1 MESIARHTG
10 HPEYFSTATVI
21 TANPATLTC
30 DILKTK
36 GGMLYGVPVLNT
48 TGGIQTNDV
57 SWSSNLCGAVVFYTY
72 IDGQPYIMGTVP
84 VAAKPSVPTSTS
96 STSTGS
102 GGDNALTY
110 GATDRDSYAC
120 GRSSSYMPG
129 DKVFSTDGGAE
140 LALLSEGGIVL
151 KASPMS
157 QIIMGALMD
166 FVKIVARELTISTDF
181 GDISFSHGSS
191 GRTGM
196 SIVGGAKYGDE
207 AQPGSGTP
215 TAHLYMGDTPDAPD
229 SRFGVRVNSVDG
241 GDYGA
246 IVMGTDGKLV
256 LATSQDALLSVG
268 KNNEVRVLGD
278 DYYQVDGKRA
288 VEVGDDET
296 RSIFGKFDFTV
307 GNRENHSVGSD
318 LDLQVGGALRVGAE
332 SITLVS
338 RSNATGPVDVTC
350 SALNIRKA

>member
-1 MESIARHTG
+1 METIAHHTG
-10 HPEYFSTATVI
+10 HPEYFKTATVI

-30 DILKTK
+30 DILKTT

-48 TGGIQTNDV
+48 VGGIQSTDGA
-57 SWSSNLCGAVVFYTY
+57 WIGNLRGAVIYYTY
-72 IDGQPYIMGTVP
+72 LDGQPYIMGTVP
-84 VAAKPSVPTSTS
+84 VAARPAVPTT
-96 STSTGS
+96 TSTTGTGT
-102 GGDNALTY
+102 GGDNPLTY
-110 GATDRDSYAC
+110 GATRQDSYTS
-120 GRSSSYMPG
+120 GRSASYMPG
-129 DKVFSTDGGAE
+129 DKVFSADGGAE
-140 LALLSEGGIVL
+140 LALLSEGGVVL
-151 KASPMS
+151 KASPMA
-157 QIIMGALMD
+157 QIILGALMD
-166 FVKIVARELTISTDF
+166 FVKIVARELIISTDF
-181 GDISFSHGSS
+181 GDITFSHGSS

-215 TAHLYMGDTPDAPD
+215 TAHFYLGDTPDAPD

-318 LDLQVGGALRVGAE
+318 LDLQVGGALRIGAE

-338 RSNATGPVDVTC
+338 RSGNAGPVDITC

>member
-1 MESIARHTG
+1 MESIATHTG

-48 TGGIQTNDV
+48 TGGIQSNDV
-57 SWSSNLCGAVVFYTY
+57 AWSSNLVGAVVFYTH

-84 VAAKPSVPTSTS
+84 VAAKPSVPVSTS
-96 STSTGS
+96 STSTES
-102 GGDNALTY
+102 GGDNTRTY
-110 GATDRDSYAC
+110 GATSRDSYTC
-120 GRSSSYMPG
+120 GRSASYMPG

-166 FVKIVARELTISTDF
+166 FVKIIARELTIGTDF

-191 GRTGM
+191 GRTGL

-207 AQPGSGTP
+207 AMPGDGTP
-215 TAHLYMGDTPDAPD
+215 TSHFYLGDTPDAPD

-241 GDYGA
+241 EDYGA
-246 IVMGTDGKLV
+246 IVMGVDGKLV
-256 LATSQDALLSVG
+256 LATSRDALLSVG
-268 KNNEVRVLGD
+268 KDNEVRVMGN
-278 DYYQVDGKRA
+278 DYYQVDGQREI
-288 VEVGDDET
+288 EVGKDET
-296 RSIFGKFDFTV
+296 RSIFGKFDFSV

-318 LDLQVGGALRVGAE
+318 LNLQVGGALRIGAE

-338 RSNATGPVDVTC
+338 KSRGVGPVDVTC
-350 SALNIRKA
+350 SSLNIKKA